1 MEPESPGQLQAAQV
15 SRLEGAEQK
24 DSSGALAE
32 GRVPET
38 LGARGWGHLLLTP
51 PGLLGRCSTIWFTLG
66 NTSGTGFTGPQVSC
80 TVFLFSM
87 LKTRPRSPHTQ
98 GQEQSGKPC

>member
-15 SRLEGAEQK
+15 SRLEGAKQK

-51 PGLLGRCSTIWFTLG
+51 PGLLGRCSTVLVHLREHLRHWFHWS
-66 NTSGTGFTGPQVSC
+66 SGLLHCVS
-80 TVFLFSM
+80 LF
-87 LKTRPRSPHTQ
+87 HV
-98 GQEQSGKPC
+98 EN